1 MAAAIRLL
9 AAFEALTG
17 AVKTVARW
25 AMLAMAV
32 TIFGIVLFTVFS
44 RYGFGTVLSWSEEVP
59 RYLLVWI
66 AMLGGALAVERGD
79 HIGFE
84 LIAAAMPR
92 GLRGLTRGLVR
103 LGIAAFGGVM
113 VVYGIQLVDL
123 FGGDWMES
131 IPFTNAWFYVS
142 VPIAGGLILLFVV
155 GAEARRLRLR
165 LEARPGPGP

>member
-1 MAAAIRLL
+1 MTAAIRLL

-25 AMLAMAV
+25 AMLGMAA

-59 RYLLVWI
+59 RYLLVWV

-84 LIAAAMPR
+84 LIVAALPR
-92 GLRGLTRGLVR
+92 GLQGPVRGLVS

-113 VVYGIQLVDL
+113 VVYGIQFVEL

-142 VPIAGGLILLFVV
+142 VPVGGGLILLFVL
-155 GAEARRLRLR
+155 GAGARRLRLW
-165 LEARPGPGP
+165 LEGRPGVGP